1 VGAALIV
8 FLPER
13 LRTLGDSRYLV
24 FGLVLIL
31 VMIFRP
37 QGLIPSKRRARELT
51 GGELHEQTLY
61 EVREEAR

>member
-1 VGAALIV
+1 V

-13 LRTLGDSRYLV
+13 FRSLGDSRYLV
-24 FGLVLIL
+24 FGLVLVLMMIL
-31 VMIFRP
+31 RP

-61 EVREEAR
+61 EVREEASS